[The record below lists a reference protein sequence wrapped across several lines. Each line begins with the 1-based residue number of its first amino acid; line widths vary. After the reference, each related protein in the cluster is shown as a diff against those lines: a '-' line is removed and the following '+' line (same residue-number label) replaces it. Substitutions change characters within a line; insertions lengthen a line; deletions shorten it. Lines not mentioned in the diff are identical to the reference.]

1 VSRVQWLWVALC
13 WAGIAATVLQA
24 RCAPPSEVAR
34 LRAEN
39 ARLLERARSAERTA
53 ERLAAA
59 LNGLYY
65 DRTGTLPAADGPTFA
80 DSVAGRSE

>member
-1 VSRVQWLWVALC
+1 MTRGQWLWLALC
-13 WAGIAATVLQA
+13 WAGIAVTVLQA
-24 RCAPPSEVAR
+24 RCAPTREVAR
-34 LRAEN
+34 LREEN
-39 ARLLERARSAERTA
+39 ARLLERAHRSEETA

-80 DSVAGRSE
+80 DRLSERHR